1 VDEDERRVFRNARDT
16 ALRCHGILQSTVVQI
31 ANSQRS
37 GQGMAV
43 EMLTREYSDTLQTLR
58 SCFLQLTALQ
68 QKYAADQDLSN
79 AVANAEAYFAD
90 LSEETPR

>member
-1 VDEDERRVFRNARDT
+1 
-16 ALRCHGILQSTVVQI
+16 
-31 ANSQRS
+31 
-37 GQGMAV
+37 MAV